1 MSGKYRHC
9 GLSTLLLRWMNKT
22 TGCKYDYIIPRV
34 DWDSR
39 TWTDEEILKDYG
51 YTDEETE
58 IILHYNDDL
67 IPASW
72 KKTHSE
78 TSNNYPM
85 ES

>member
-1 MSGKYRHC
+1 MKKENEEETETDEY
-9 GLSTLLLRWMNKT
+9 TDEEW
-22 TGCKYDYIIPRV
+22 P
-34 DWDSR
+34 
-39 TWTDEEILKDYG
+39 TDEEIEKV
-51 YTDEETE
+51 
-58 IILHYNDDL
+58 IHYNDDL